1 MIYEGENYEVYLW
14 LRIALGGSVEFRLE
28 GLPEGTINK
37 KGGYDYEHSHLTFG
51 EDQYVPYHVS
61 GKTMDID
68 LNSSIISNPSDKTK
82 ALFEQNMD
90 CISLRLR
97 YSGDSISI

>member
-1 MIYEGENYEVYLW
+1 MNKDAGYIYGPFTPRSYFV
-14 LRIALGGSVEFRLE
+14 
-28 GLPEGTINK
+28 GLKLKI
-37 KGGYDYEHSHLTFG
+37 YEHSHLTFG
-51 EDQYVPYHVS
+51 EDQYVPYRVS

-68 LNSSIISNPSDKTK
+68 LNSSIVSNPSDKTK

-97 YSGDSISI
+97 YSGDSI